1 VSAEDIQQALQVVG
15 DYAPASLESLTM
27 VTSGQGGMAPFKG
40 LTTHDTVYPA
50 IVELKSW
57 LMRNRKNG
65 S

>member
-15 DYAPASLESLTM
+15 DYAPRSLENLTLF
-27 VTSGQGGMAPFKG
+27 TSGQGGMAPSKG

-57 LMRNRKNG
+57 LTRCIQ
-65 S
+65 